1 MKIPGLSSFRNITFA
16 CLLLLT
22 GSCLSADNRAT
33 GPTTLRQAYKELF
46 LIGAAVNRNEVTG
59 KSPGAEEILRTHYN
73 TLTAENDMKWG
84 GMQPQPDV
92 FDFEAADRYV
102 EFGQKHG
109 LAVIGHTLVWH
120 SQTPAWVFKGPD
132 GKPASRELLLKR
144 MEKHIKTVVGRYR
157 GKIKGWDVVNEAIS
171 DGEGVL
177 RKSPWLD
184 IIGEDFI
191 LKAFQYAHEADPSA
205 ELYYNDYS
213 LEGSSKREKALQVL
227 RKLKSRGARI
237 TGVGLQGH
245 YNLKWPELSEID
257 KTISDFS
264 RLGLKVMITELDVD
278 VLPSA
283 WKDMSADI
291 SKNYAADPKLN
302 PYADG
307 FPPAEQARLAKRY
320 ADIFAVFMKHRRNIS
335 RVTFWGVADGGSWLN
350 NWPVKGRTNYPLIFD
365 RNFQPKPAFDAVLK
379 APALKK

>member
-1 MKIPGLSSFRNITFA
+1 MKSPRLSFFRNLIVA
-16 CLLLLT
+16 SLLLVS
-22 GSCLSADNRAT
+22 GSCLSADNRGTA
-33 GPTTLRQAYKELF
+33 PTTLRQAYKDLF
-46 LIGAAVNRNEVTG
+46 LIGAAVNRSEVTG
-59 KSPGAEEILRTHYN
+59 GSPEAEAILRTHFN

-84 GMQPQPDV
+84 GMQPKPDV

-102 EFGQKHG
+102 EFGKKHG

-120 SQTPAWVFKGPD
+120 AQTPGWVFKGPD

-144 MEKHIKTVVGRYR
+144 METHIKTVVGRYR
-157 GKIKGWDVVNEAIS
+157 GQIKGWDVVNEAIS

-177 RKSPWLD
+177 RKSPWLE
-184 IIGEDFI
+184 IIGEDYL
-191 LKAFQYAHEADPSA
+191 LKAFQFAHEADPSA

-213 LEGSSKREKALQVL
+213 LEGPAKRAKAVEVL

-245 YNLKWPELSEID
+245 YNLKWPETSEID
-257 KTISDFS
+257 RTISDFS

-302 PYADG
+302 PYPDG
-307 FPPAEQARLAKRY
+307 LPAAEQARLAERY
-320 ADIFAVFMKHRRNIS
+320 AEIFAVFMKNRRNIT

-350 NWPVKGRTNYPLIFD
+350 GWPVKGRTNYPLLFD
-365 RNFQPKPAFDAVLK
+365 RAFQPKPAFDAVLK

>member
-1 MKIPGLSSFRNITFA
+1 MKSPTPSFFRDITIA
-16 CLLLLT
+16 SLLLLT
-22 GSCLSADNRAT
+22 CSCLAAENRFS
-33 GPTTLRQAYKELF
+33 GPTALREAYKDLF
-46 LIGAAVNRNEVTG
+46 LIGAAVNRDEVTG
-59 KSPGAEEILRTHYN
+59 KSPKAEAILRTHYN

-84 GMQPQPDV
+84 GLQPREGV
-92 FDFEAADRYV
+92 FTFDAADRYV
-102 EFGQKHG
+102 EFGQTHG

-120 SQTPAWVFKGPD
+120 SQTPDWVFKGPD

-144 MEKHIKTVVGRYR
+144 METHIKTVVARYR

-177 RKSPWLD
+177 RISPWLE
-184 IIGEDFI
+184 IIGDDFL
-191 LKAFQYAHEADPSA
+191 LKAFQFAHEADPAA

-227 RKLKSRGARI
+227 QKLKSRGARI

-245 YNLKWPELSEID
+245 YGLKWPSVSEID
-257 KTISDFS
+257 RTIADFAG
-264 RLGLKVMITELDVD
+264 LNLKVMITELDVD

-291 SKNYAADPKLN
+291 GKNYAADPKLN
-302 PYADG
+302 PYAEG
-307 FPPAEQARLAKRY
+307 LPAAKQAELARRY
-320 ADIFAVFMKHRRNIS
+320 ADVFAVYTKHRKNIT

-350 NWPVKGRTNYPLIFD
+350 NWPVKGRTSHPLPFD
-365 RNFQPKPAFDAVLK
+365 RAFQPKPAFDAILR

>member
-1 MKIPGLSSFRNITFA
+1 MNRPRLSFFRNLTVA
-16 CLLLLT
+16 SLLLLT
-22 GSCLSADNRAT
+22 GSCLSADNRT
-33 GPTTLRQAYKELF
+33 SGPTTLRQAYKDLF
-46 LIGAAVNRNEVTG
+46 LIGAAVNRDEVTG
-59 KSPGAEEILRTHYN
+59 KSPEAEAILRTHYT

-102 EFGQKHG
+102 EFGQKNG

-171 DGEGVL
+171 DGEGML
-177 RKSPWLD
+177 RKSPWLE
-184 IIGEDFI
+184 IIGEDYL
-191 LKAFQYAHEADPSA
+191 LKAFQFAHEADPAA
-205 ELYYNDYS
+205 ELYYNDFS
-213 LEGSSKREKALQVL
+213 LEGPSKREKASQVL
-227 RKLKSRGARI
+227 RKLKARGARI

-245 YNLKWPELSEID
+245 YNLKWPDLAEID
-257 KTISDFS
+257 KTITEFS

-302 PYADG
+302 PYVEGLPA
-307 FPPAEQARLAKRY
+307 AEQARLAERY
-320 ADIFAVFMKHRRNIS
+320 ADIFAVFMKHRKSIT

-350 NWPVKGRTNYPLIFD
+350 GWPVKGRTNYPLLFD
-365 RNFQPKPAFDAVLK
+365 RTFQPKSAFYAVLK